1 MFQKILRITLVQV
14 ELFWNQPE
22 KNRNKLYKILSNI
35 IDTDIVV
42 LPELFTTAYCLD
54 SVPEK
59 MYGKSI
65 AWMSKISKERSFV
78 LCGSLPILVNKQK
91 RNRFI
96 WAYPN
101 GKIEFYDKRHLFSLA
116 SEDEF
121 FKKGNIRKVFTYKS
135 WRILPQICYDLRFP
149 VFSRND
155 LDYDIIINVANW
167 PNPRLSAWKTLLPA
181 RAIENQAYVVGVNRV
196 GVDTKGNNYEGF
208 SSAYNYRGEKL
219 IDLGCGEN
227 IKTVTFSNSKLVNER
242 KKYPFLKNMDSF
254 ILAN

>member
-1 MFQKILRITLVQV
+1 MLQNTLRITLVQV

-22 KNRNKLYKILSNI
+22 KNINKLDKILSNI

-42 LPELFTTAYCLD
+42 LPELFTTAFCLD

-59 MYGKSI
+59 MNGKSI
-65 AWMSKISKERSFV
+65 AWMSKISRDRSFV
-78 LCGSLPILVNKQK
+78 LCGSLPIVVNKK
-91 RNRFI
+91 KYNRFI
-96 WAYPN
+96 WANPK
-101 GKIEFYDKRHLFSLA
+101 GEIEFYDKRHLFSLA
-116 SEDEF
+116 NEDEF

-149 VFSRND
+149 VFSRNN

-167 PNPRLSAWKTLLPA
+167 PNLRLSAWKTLLPA

-196 GVDTKGNNYEGF
+196 GVDPKGNNYDGF

-219 IDLGCGEN
+219 IDLGYSEN

-254 ILAN
+254 IFAN

>member
-1 MFQKILRITLVQV
+1 MLQNTLRITLVQV

-22 KNRNKLYKILSNI
+22 KNINKLDKILSNI

-42 LPELFTTAYCLD
+42 LPELFTTAFCLD

-59 MYGKSI
+59 MNGKSI
-65 AWMSKISKERSFV
+65 AWMSKISRDRSFV
-78 LCGSLPILVNKQK
+78 LCGSLPIVVNKK
-91 RNRFI
+91 KYNRFI
-96 WAYPN
+96 WANPK
-101 GKIEFYDKRHLFSLA
+101 GEIEFYDKRHLFSLA
-116 SEDEF
+116 NEDEF

-181 RAIENQAYVVGVNRV
+181 RAIENQAYVVGVNRL
-196 GVDTKGNNYEGF
+196 GVDPKGNNYDGF

-219 IDLGCGEN
+219 IDLGYSEN

-254 ILAN
+254 IFAN

>member
-1 MFQKILRITLVQV
+1 MLQNTLRITLVQV

-22 KNRNKLYKILSNI
+22 KNINKLDKILSNI

-42 LPELFTTAYCLD
+42 LPELFTTAFCLD

-59 MYGKSI
+59 MNGKSI
-65 AWMSKISKERSFV
+65 AWMSKISRDRSFV
-78 LCGSLPILVNKQK
+78 LCGSLPIVVNKK
-91 RNRFI
+91 KYNRFI
-96 WAYPN
+96 WANPK
-101 GKIEFYDKRHLFSLA
+101 GEIEFYDKRHLFSLA
-116 SEDEF
+116 NEDEF

-149 VFSRND
+149 VFSRNN

-167 PNPRLSAWKTLLPA
+167 PNLRLSAWKTLLPA
-181 RAIENQAYVVGVNRV
+181 RAIENQAYVVGVNRL
-196 GVDTKGNNYEGF
+196 GVDPKGNNYDGF

-219 IDLGCGEN
+219 IDLGYSEN

-254 ILAN
+254 IFAN